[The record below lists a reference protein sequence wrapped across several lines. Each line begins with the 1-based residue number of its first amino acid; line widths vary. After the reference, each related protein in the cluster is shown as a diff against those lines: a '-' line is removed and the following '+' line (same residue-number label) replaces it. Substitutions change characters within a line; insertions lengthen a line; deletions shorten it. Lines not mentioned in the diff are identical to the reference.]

1 MSERI
6 FALLLRL
13 YPKRFREQYG
23 AEYLQ
28 LSRERL
34 RDETG
39 LGRRLRMWFD
49 LLVDLAVSLP
59 CEYRRVE
66 SEWIGRSAPQSA
78 RDVPAFM
85 VLESHSPAQ
94 SHLLF
99 AGVVSVLTFVG
110 LPTLI
115 NHFGNVPPS
124 SEWQAS
130 RSDSGT
136 DEKAEAQPQTS
147 TGAPA
152 AGDSSQEASP
162 QLDSAARHRIIAN
175 AVAALKQHHVDPA
188 IADKA
193 AAALLLHE
201 RNGDDESFTS
211 TTDFARALTV
221 QMRDA
226 TGDRDL
232 ELIFSRREIPEM
244 PSRSLATLPPGYAEQ
259 IRQMNCGFEHVEM
272 IAGNIGYVKL
282 NVFGDTS
289 VCEPTAR
296 EAMSRVNT
304 ANAVIFDLRENRGG
318 FGSMVK
324 LLASYLFDHPEYLF
338 SPIENTTRD
347 SWTRSPVA
355 GNKLASKPVYILTS
369 ARTISAAEDFA
380 YNLQMLK
387 RATIVGETTAGAAH
401 AATLHHIGENFYLG
415 TTEVQPINPY
425 SNHDWNGTGI
435 QPDVKVPAADALA
448 TALKLAGTAQTK

>member
-13 YPKRFREQYG
+13 YPKAFRAQHGE
-23 AEYLQ
+23 EYLQ
-28 LSRERL
+28 LIRDRL
-34 RDETG
+34 LDEAG
-39 LGRRLRMWFD
+39 LYRRFRLWVD

-66 SEWIGRSAPQSA
+66 SEWIGHSAPQSA

-94 SHLLF
+94 RHLLF
-99 AGVVSVLTFVG
+99 AGILSVLTFVG

-115 NHFGNVPPS
+115 NHFGNTQPLRGL
-124 SEWQAS
+124 QAS
-130 RSDSGT
+130 RSNAGT
-136 DEKAEAQPQTS
+136 DENAEVQQQTS
-147 TGAPA
+147 ASATL
-152 AGDSSQEASP
+152 AGYSRHEATP
-162 QLDSAARHRIIAN
+162 KLDSAARHRIIAN
-175 AVAALKQHHVDPA
+175 VVAALKQHHVDPA

-193 AAALLLHE
+193 AEALLSHE
-201 RNGDDESFTS
+201 RNGDDESFVS
-211 TTDFARALTV
+211 AADLAQALTV

-226 TGDRDL
+226 TGDHDL

-244 PSRSLATLPPGYAEQ
+244 PSRSPATLPPGYAEQ
-259 IRQMNCGFEHVEM
+259 LRQMNCGFERVEIM
-272 IAGNIGYVKL
+272 SGNIGYVKL

-296 EAMSRVNT
+296 EAMSRING
-304 ANAVIFDLRENRGG
+304 AHAVIFDLRDNRGG

-338 SPIENTTRD
+338 SPIENTSRD

-355 GNKLASKPVYILTS
+355 GNKLANKPVYVLTS
-369 ARTISAAEDFA
+369 TRTISAAEDFA

-387 RATIVGETTAGAAH
+387 RGSTVGEITAGAAH
-401 AATLHHIGENFYLG
+401 AATFHHVGDNFYLG
-415 TTEVQPINPY
+415 TIEVRAINPY

-435 QPDVKVPAADALA
+435 EPDVKVRAADALT
-448 TALKLAGTAQTK
+448 TALKLAGAAQMK